1 MHVLLDSLDIGD
13 IGESKR
19 PKRLD
24 HAVDQRIRHRGA
36 RGNTDRVN
44 ALEPSRIHFRGII
57 DAVST
62 PPLPQR
68 FLGDFH
74 QPH

>member
-13 IGESKR
+13 IGESKG
-19 PKRLD
+19 PKRLN
-24 HAVDQRIRHRGA
+24 HPVDQRIRHRGA
-36 RGNTDRVN
+36 RGDADRVN

-57 DAVST
+57 DTVSAS
-62 PPLPQR
+62 PLPQR